1 MSLVAWESRV
11 ASPNGVHCRVA
22 ARLAE
27 IVATHDVQVQI
38 TGRGE
43 PVDCASMLEVLSL
56 ALIQGSLVAFTAEG
70 PDAAR
75 VAEAIDQLLSSREEF
90 SHGR

>member
-1 MSLVAWESRV
+1 
-11 ASPNGVHCRVA
+11 
-22 ARLAE
+22 
-27 IVATHDVQVQI
+27 
-38 TGRGE
+38 
-43 PVDCASMLEVLSL
+43 MLEVLSL